1 MEPAVIPSSEFQ
13 TQMPLIPGTYRGKE
27 KKGKRTVVILTA
39 ISIALLGVIG
49 IIALGP
55 RNAPNQPDQK
65 LAISTAT
72 ITPSPASPV
81 EIVSPTARTTAAV
94 PEATA
99 SVSPLLSTVTQ
110 TPSPQITASPQPSPT
125 ETKTLILRVLS
136 AMQAHD
142 YSTFLTYT
150 LDKETNYFGHKN
162 AANSFIQKDMEQDAK
177 TYALVRF
184 SPDVSTFHTSL
195 EQDVRH
201 DSIEYDSDAKEVSGK
216 QHKARCRLD
225 IYYAPSSSPKLQSI
239 TVKVLPR

>member
-1 MEPAVIPSSEFQ
+1 VQ
-13 TQMPLIPGTYRGKE
+13 T
-27 KKGKRTVVILTA
+27 
-39 ISIALLGVIG
+39 
-49 IIALGP
+49 
-55 RNAPNQPDQK
+55 
-65 LAISTAT
+65 
-72 ITPSPASPV
+72 
-81 EIVSPTARTTAAV
+81 VSPTATTTATL

-99 SVSPLLSTVTQ
+99 SVSPSVRAVTQ
-110 TPSPQITASPQPSPT
+110 TPSPQITASPPPSPT